1 MNASLNPNTSS
12 SPSTWKQLVPLTVTV
27 VFLFWGYL
35 RFNKGFAVDDSYI
48 TFRYAQN
55 ALAGHGFVFNVGQHY
70 YGSTATGYAILL
82 AGIVKL
88 LSFVG
93 VLVDIP
99 QVSTFLSALSV
110 AAIAWIAGRASLWT
124 NSLLGQVAAILS
136 AVFVVVLPLSSA
148 VSAHE
153 TYAFTAALAV
163 GSYLIIMRSSFI
175 AGALMLVLAM
185 TLRPDS
191 LLFVIIQ
198 FAGLA
203 FAFGISR
210 RASGYTLR
218 QIAIA
223 AVIVVLGVVA
233 WVVAMKLYY
242 GTFFPGTMDAKKAQV
257 QMGYWPLF
265 KVSTVVAA
273 LDPLFLGRYWLLLPV
288 PALLAAW
295 VFLRQLRARLSWP
308 VVDPALL
315 YCAVWALFAFGVVCA
330 YSVFKVTLWAWYVA
344 PIGLGMLLSAVYA
357 ANWLARQR
365 SIPLEG
371 AASGVGGPGPWLSI
385 LVVFLVAVGISVTPR
400 MDSQAK
406 TFATGRNVNGHLTS
420 YDPIM
425 YYLKKHEP
433 AGTSVAIAE
442 PGTFGYK
449 LGPSYQVLDVLGL
462 ASPGVAKAL
471 RAGDFNYTVRTWKP
485 KYVVTSWQGKYNPDQ
500 QPDFSSHYELVG
512 EFHEPYWDVLLN
524 HGAML
529 YRRKGDAAGH

>member
-1 MNASLNPNTSS
+1 MNESLTRFDSGTLV
-12 SPSTWKQLVPLTVTV
+12 TWKRLAPLTISV
-27 VFLFWGYL
+27 VLLFWAYL

-70 YGSTATGYAILL
+70 YGSTATGYAMLL

-88 LSFVG
+88 LSFVRI
-93 VLVDIP
+93 LVDIP

-110 AAIAWIAGRASLWT
+110 AGIAWIAGRACLW
-124 NSLLGQVAAILS
+124 NRSLLGQVAAVAV
-136 AVFVVVLPLSSA
+136 AVFIVVLPLSSS
-148 VSAHE
+148 VSGHE

-163 GSYLIIMRSSFI
+163 GSYLIIMRRALFV
-175 AGALMLVLAM
+175 GALMMVLAM

-198 FAGLA
+198 FSGLV
-203 FAFGISR
+203 FAFGADRTQSR
-210 RASGYTLR
+210 YTLR
-218 QIAIA
+218 QICIA
-223 AVIVVLGVVA
+223 VGIVLVGMLA

-265 KVSTVVAA
+265 KISTVVTA
-273 LDPLFLGRYWLLLPV
+273 LDQLFAGRYWLLLPV
-288 PALLAAW
+288 PALVAAG
-295 VFLRQLRARLSWP
+295 VFLRQLRARLSGP
-308 VVDPALL
+308 LVNPLIL
-315 YCAVWALFAFGVVCA
+315 YCAVWLLFALGVVCA
-330 YSVFKVTLWAWYVA
+330 YTVFKVTLWTWYVA
-344 PIGLGMLLSAVYA
+344 PIGFGLLLSGVYG
-357 ANWLARQR
+357 ANYLAQQR
-365 SIPLEG
+365 VAS
-371 AASGVGGPGPWLSI
+371 AASVGQVPSTPGTWASFILVFLLAVGLSI
-385 LVVFLVAVGISVTPR
+385 TPR
-400 MDSQAK
+400 IDQQAK

-449 LGPSYQVLDVLGL
+449 LGPDYQVLDVLGL

-471 RAGDFNYTVRTWKP
+471 RAGDFNYTVTTWKP

-500 QPDFSSHYELVG
+500 QPGFFDHYELVG
-512 EFHEPYWDVLLN
+512 EFREPYWDVLLKQ
-524 HGAML
+524 GAML
-529 YRRKGDAAGH
+529 YRRKADATAH

>member
-1 MNASLNPNTSS
+1 MNEKMTPPETIAFIA
-12 SPSTWKQLVPLTVTV
+12 WKRLAPLTVAV
-27 VFLFWGYL
+27 ILLFWGYL

-93 VLVDIP
+93 ILVDIP
-99 QVSTFLSALSV
+99 QVSTFLSALSIAV
-110 AAIAWIAGRASLWT
+110 LAWIGGRASLW
-124 NSLLGQVAAILS
+124 NSSLLGQVAAILT
-136 AVFVVVLPLSSA
+136 AAFIVVLPLSSA
-148 VSAHE
+148 VSGHE

-163 GSYLIIMRSSFI
+163 ASYLIVARRSLI
-175 AGALMLVLAM
+175 AGALMLVFAM

-203 FAFGISR
+203 FAFRVSR
-210 RASGYTLR
+210 GESRYTLR
-218 QIAIA
+218 QVIMGA
-223 AVIVVLGVVA
+223 AIVVLGMIA

-265 KVSTVVAA
+265 NPSTVVTA
-273 LDPLFLGRYWLLLPV
+273 LDQLFAGRYWLLLPV
-288 PALLAAW
+288 PALVGAW
-295 VFLRQLRARLSWP
+295 IFLRQFRISVARP
-308 VVDPALL
+308 VISPWLL
-315 YCAVWALFAFGVVCA
+315 YCAVWALFALGVVCA
-330 YSVFKVTLWAWYVA
+330 YSVFKVTLWTWYVA
-344 PIGLGMLLSAVYA
+344 PIGFGLLLSGAYG
-357 ANWLARQR
+357 ANWIAQQR
-365 SIPLEG
+365 SVTLKDAAGNVGSPGVWG
-371 AASGVGGPGPWLSI
+371 ATI
-385 LVVFLVAVGISVTPR
+385 VVFLLAVGLSITPR
-400 MDSQAK
+400 FDQQVK
-406 TFATGRNVNGHLTS
+406 VFATSRNVNGHLTS

-425 YYLKKHEP
+425 YYLKKYEP

-449 LGPSYQVLDVLGL
+449 LGPDYLVLDVLGL

-485 KYVVTSWQGKYNPDQ
+485 KYVVTSWQGRYNPDQ
-500 QPDFSSHYELVG
+500 QPGFSDEYELVG
-512 EFHEPYWDVLLN
+512 EFREPYWDVILK

-529 YRRKGDAAGH
+529 YRRKGDAAGR

>member
-1 MNASLNPNTSS
+1 MNKSMTSPNTDHVG
-12 SPSTWKQLVPLTVTV
+12 TWKQFAPLTVAV
-27 VFLFWGYL
+27 LLLFWGYL

-70 YGSTATGYAILL
+70 YGSTATGYAMLL

-93 VLVDIP
+93 ILVDIP
-99 QVSTFLSALSV
+99 QVSTFLSAVSV
-110 AAIAWIAGRASLWT
+110 AAIAWIAGRACLWSG
-124 NSLLGQVAAILS
+124 SLLSQFAAILV
-136 AVFVVVLPLSSA
+136 AVFIFVLPLSSS

-163 GSYLIIMRSSFI
+163 GSYLIIMRRSLI

-198 FAGLA
+198 FAGLV
-203 FAFGISR
+203 FALGLAPRHSR
-210 RASGYTLR
+210 YTLR
-218 QIAIA
+218 QIITA
-223 AVIVVLGVVA
+223 AVIVVLGMLA

-265 KVSTVVAA
+265 QPSTVITA
-273 LDPLFLGRYWLLLPV
+273 LDQLFVGRYWALLPV
-288 PALLAAW
+288 PALLGAW
-295 VFLRQLRARLSWP
+295 IFVRRLRVRTQAVAISPW
-308 VVDPALL
+308 LL
-315 YCAVWALFAFGVVCA
+315 YCAVWTLFALGVVCA
-330 YSVFKVTLWAWYVA
+330 YSVFKVTLWTWYVV
-344 PIGLGMLLSAVYA
+344 PIGFGLLLSGIYG
-357 ANWLARQR
+357 ANWLAQQQLDQLGLD
-365 SIPLEG
+365 SKASLKP
-371 AASGVGGPGPWLSI
+371 ASGLVMV
-385 LVVFLVAVGISVTPR
+385 VVFLLGVGFAVTPR
-400 MDSQAK
+400 IDQQAT
-406 TFATGRNVNGHLTS
+406 TFATSRNVNGHLTS

-425 YYLKKHEP
+425 RYLKQQEP

-449 LGPSYQVLDVLGL
+449 LGPNYLVLDVLGL

-500 QPDFSSHYELVG
+500 QAGFADEYELVG
-512 EFHEPYWDVLLN
+512 EFREPYWDVILK

-529 YRRKGDAAGH
+529 YRRKADTATH

>member
-1 MNASLNPNTSS
+1 MNESLTKFDSGAPA
-12 SPSTWKQLVPLTVTV
+12 TWRRLAPLTFAV
-27 VFLFWGYL
+27 VLLFWAYL

-70 YGSTATGYAILL
+70 YGSTATGYAMLL

-88 LSFVG
+88 LSFVHI
-93 VLVDIP
+93 LVDIP

-110 AAIAWIAGRASLWT
+110 AGIAWIAGRACLW
-124 NSLLGQVAAILS
+124 NCSLLGQVAAIAV
-136 AVFVVVLPLSSA
+136 AVFVVVLPLSSL

-153 TYAFTAALAV
+153 TYAFTAALAA
-163 GSYLIIMRSSFI
+163 GSYLIIMRRALL
-175 AGALMLVLAM
+175 AGALLMLLAM

-198 FAGLA
+198 FSGLV
-203 FAFGISR
+203 FAFGLDRGQSN
-210 RASGYTLR
+210 YTPR
-218 QIAIA
+218 QICIA
-223 AVIVVLGVVA
+223 VSIVFVGMLA

-265 KVSTVVAA
+265 KISTVVTA
-273 LDPLFLGRYWLLLPV
+273 LDQLFAGRYWLLLPV
-288 PALLAAW
+288 PSLVAAG
-295 VFLRQLRARLSWP
+295 VFLRQLRARLPGPLVSP
-308 VVDPALL
+308 LIL
-315 YCAVWALFAFGVVCA
+315 YCAVWILFALGVVCA
-330 YSVFKVTLWAWYVA
+330 YTIFKVTLWTWYVA
-344 PIGLGMLLSAVYA
+344 PIGFGLFLSSVYGA
-357 ANWLARQR
+357 SYLAQQWPTRAPSSGEAR
-365 SIPLEG
+365 DM
-371 AASGVGGPGPWLSI
+371 SGVWASFIVAFLLAVGLSI
-385 LVVFLVAVGISVTPR
+385 TPR
-400 MDSQAK
+400 IDQQAK
-406 TFATGRNVNGHLTS
+406 TFVTSRNVNGHLTS

-425 YYLKKHEP
+425 FYLKKHEP

-449 LGPSYQVLDVLGL
+449 LGPDYQVLDVLGL

-471 RAGDFNYTVRTWKP
+471 RAGDFNYTVTTWKP

-500 QPDFSSHYELVG
+500 QPGFFDHYELVG
-512 EFHEPYWDVLLN
+512 EFREPYWDVLLK

-529 YRRKGDAAGH
+529 YRRKADASTH

>member
-1 MNASLNPNTSS
+1 MNESFTRLDSAPAV
-12 SPSTWKQLVPLTVTV
+12 TWKRLAPLTVV
-27 VFLFWGYL
+27 AVLLFWAYL

-70 YGSTATGYAILL
+70 YGSTATGYAMLL

-93 VLVDIP
+93 ILVDIP

-110 AAIAWIAGRASLWT
+110 AAIAWIAGRACLW
-124 NSLLGQVAAILS
+124 SSALLGQVT
-136 AVFVVVLPLSSA
+136 AVATAMFIAVLPLSSS

-163 GSYLIIMRSSFI
+163 GSYLIIMKRSLVP
-175 AGALMLVLAM
+175 GALMLVLAM

-198 FAGLA
+198 FAGLLFA
-203 FAFGISR
+203 FAIQPTQSR
-210 RASGYTLR
+210 YNFR
-218 QIAIA
+218 QICTA
-223 AVIVVLGVVA
+223 AGIVLIGMLA

-265 KVSTVVAA
+265 NISTVVTA
-273 LDPLFLGRYWLLLPV
+273 LDQLFVGRYWLLLPV
-288 PALLAAW
+288 PALIAAYS
-295 VFLRQLRARLSWP
+295 FLRQVRARLPELAVS
-308 VVDPALL
+308 PALL
-315 YCAVWALFAFGVVCA
+315 YCAVWTLFALGVVCA
-330 YSVFKVTLWAWYVA
+330 YSVFEVTLWTWYVA
-344 PIGLGMLLSAVYA
+344 PIGFGLLLSGIYGVNYVAQQRASMVAAATGAPLKPGAWATVILVFLLAV
-357 ANWLARQR
+357 
-365 SIPLEG
+365 G
-371 AASGVGGPGPWLSI
+371 LSI
-385 LVVFLVAVGISVTPR
+385 TPR
-400 MDSQAK
+400 IDQHAK
-406 TFATGRNVNGHLTS
+406 SFATSRNVNGHLTS

-433 AGTSVAIAE
+433 GGTSVAIAE

-449 LGPSYQVLDVLGL
+449 LGPDYQVLDVLGL

-471 RAGDFNYTVRTWKP
+471 RAGDFNYTVTTWKP

-500 QPDFSSHYELVG
+500 QPGFSADYELVG
-512 EFHEPYWDVLLN
+512 EFREPYWDVVLK

-529 YRRKGDAAGH
+529 YRRKGEASGD